1 MGLIKIAPHNLSRH
15 VYFAS
20 AFIHEAAT
28 HSLLR
33 QRDASGMDVSRC
45 KCICCYVHGP
55 AIP

>member
-20 AFIHEAAT
+20 VFIHEAAT